1 MSDLAVMHLW
11 RLEIDGNGVG
21 VVEDSFSVHSDD
33 ARLEEVIVASQEKP
47 SLMQMINK
55 RPAFTFQLYDLD
67 IIKTFLEI
75 GPVAKPIS
83 SVRAIF
89 RAKELNGGWGTIVK
103 SVNMP
108 QGIIFPTSLNSPVQ
122 GPAIVDV
129 TALATYATGTAL
141 EIGTDGAAS
150 LEVIQNIFYQT
161 KNLDIGADLDIT
173 YLKSL
178 GINWNWG
185 IIDDDQPEPAYFYY
199 DVARISGT
207 GVLKDLDK
215 VTLARLEDH
224 TTESVNFIFE
234 DANGGAADVTID
246 LGTRTDVYAKIVGND
261 ANFTFESLAV

>member
-11 RLEIDGNGVG
+11 RLELDGNGVG
-21 VVEDSFSVHSDD
+21 VVEDSFTVHGDD
-33 ARLEEVIVASQEKP
+33 ARLEEIVVASQEKP

-67 IIKTFLEI
+67 LVKTFLEI
-75 GPVAKPIS
+75 GAAKDVS

-89 RAKELNGGWGTIVK
+89 RAKELNGGWGATVK

-108 QGIIFPTSLNSPVQ
+108 QGVIFPTSLNSPVQ

-129 TALATYATGTAL
+129 TCLATYDTGTAL
-141 EIGTDGAAS
+141 EIGTDGAATA
-150 LEVIQNIFYQT
+150 EVIQSIFYQT
-161 KNLDIGADLDIT
+161 KTLDIGSDTALA

-178 GINWNWG
+178 GVTWNWG
-185 IIDDDQPEPAYFYY
+185 IIDDDQSEPAYYYY
-199 DVARISGT
+199 DTARISGT

-224 TTESVNFIFE
+224 SVEDVNMVFE
-234 DANGGAADVTID
+234 DANGGGSDVTID
-246 LGTRTDVYAKIVGND
+246 FGTRTDVYAKITGND
-261 ANFTFESLAV
+261 ANFTFEALAS